1 MSISFSY
8 LSIFITK
15 EVLYYADRLYKQS
28 STRLSSNVLF
38 LMSRLNGLNPFA
50 HYLIIPIAGTIR
62 KLKIQTVKSFI
73 DFVHT
78 DTHKSSLGL
87 DNCSFHFLVFVFSS
101 VIKIK
106 KGNKVIAIFE
116 IVERPKVFIT
126 IEKRF

>member
-15 EVLYYADRLYKQS
+15 EVLYYAKRLYKQS
-28 STRLSSNVLF
+28 STRLSSNVFF
-38 LMSRLNGLNPFA
+38 LMSKLNDLNPLT
-50 HYLIIPIAGTIR
+50 HYPIIPIAGRIR

-73 DFVHT
+73 DFVDT
-78 DTHKSSLGL
+78 DTHKLSLGL
-87 DNCSFHFLVFVFSS
+87 DNCSFYFLVFCLLS

-116 IVERPKVFIT
+116 IVEDQKY
-126 IEKRF
+126 

>member
-38 LMSRLNGLNPFA
+38 LMSRLNDLNPLT
-50 HYLIIPIAGTIR
+50 HYLIIPIAGAIR
-62 KLKIQTVKSFI
+62 KLRIQTVKSFI

-78 DTHKSSLGL
+78 DTHKLSLVAL
-87 DNCSFHFLVFVFSS
+87 F
-101 VIKIK
+101 
-106 KGNKVIAIFE
+106 IF
-116 IVERPKVFIT
+116 
-126 IEKRF
+126 